1 MRYAI
6 CSRERKIWIGWGRN
20 DWDLENEGKR
30 RRRNWIDRKRKGS
43 VWWKQYR
50 GACEGEILGYFVEIV
65 DKEDEYKIVRVLGL
79 VLAKIKE
86 KLLGL
91 VLRGKILGLVAA
103 DLIKLI
109 NKDFSRSSTARP
121 MHTDSATWLR
131 DWY

>member
-1 MRYAI
+1 
-6 CSRERKIWIGWGRN
+6 
-20 DWDLENEGKR
+20 
-30 RRRNWIDRKRKGS
+30 
-43 VWWKQYR
+43 
-50 GACEGEILGYFVEIV
+50 
-65 DKEDEYKIVRVLGL
+65 LGL

-131 DWY
+131 D